1 MLEQWWKRAG
11 YSRVVVGETGRRAW
25 RGACE
30 RREAF
35 TRVGVKVWSMVPWLR
50 QGPGVRLWG
59 HAMPNWQRGLCQYP
73 EPRAQN
79 PHLRPVGLLL
89 EWDRD
94 RGRDRD

>member
-1 MLEQWWKRAG
+1 MAQGKPASLARRLGELEK
-11 YSRVVVGETGRRAW
+11 
-25 RGACE
+25 
-30 RREAF
+30 REAF

-73 EPRAQN
+73 EPRAQS

-89 EWDRD
+89 EWDGTGTGTGTRAVSVL
-94 RGRDRD
+94 